1 MLEMFDIHLRQGDVP
16 LQLERELLASARG
29 FVFSADENIIEQEE
43 VTQLPISI
51 RQLHREGVLDEMS
64 LVPLPTVRVKLSPV
78 LQVVVVEKVLDH
90 VK

>member
-43 VTQLPISI
+43 VT
-51 RQLHREGVLDEMS
+51 
-64 LVPLPTVRVKLSPV
+64 
-78 LQVVVVEKVLDH
+78 
-90 VK
+90 